1 MTKPKSFRS
10 LVPEQTLLSS
20 PLLIDWL
27 PEGHLV
33 FFPLELPTGLDFEVF
48 WLHQS
53 TRIGVVRRAL
63 AQE

>member
-1 MTKPKSFRS
+1 
-10 LVPEQTLLSS
+10 
-20 PLLIDWL
+20 LLIDWL